1 MYLFHFISYTISMM
15 FDKHFDSFPGRL
27 GNRKNENEEKHL
39 QMLSTEFYLVLLS
52 G

>member
-15 FDKHFDSFPGRL
+15 FDKHFDSFPDRL
-27 GNRKNENEEKHL
+27 GNRKNEEKHL